1 MLATLE
7 PSSAFFS
14 GSCGDFAAVNPANSK
29 HAEDSHTNE
38 TNPFD
43 RQEQLLIETLN
54 STSEMIASGQRNQ

>member
-7 PSSAFFS
+7 PSSAFFA

-43 RQEQLLIETLN
+43 RQDQLLIETLN
-54 STSEMIASGQRNQ
+54 STLEMIASAQMTQ